1 MKEISEMDAAELGDV
16 LWNVLD
22 RFIALHKAFPEHSHE
37 RVALWEARYRV
48 QTAAEKVGE
57 ALAEGG
63 FK

>member
-1 MKEISEMDAAELGDV
+1 MNIEEMDAAELGDV
-16 LWNVLD
+16 LWDVLD
-22 RFIALHKAFPEHSHE
+22 RFVALHKACPDFSHE

-57 ALAEGG
+57 ALVDGG